1 MKKIVIILLST
12 LAVFSTALA
21 GDEKPDY
28 SRQVKMKV
36 LKSKVLKLQTQI
48 DSLQAVHVIEENA
61 CEAEKKQFQKDST
74 VFSLKSQLAS
84 LFLEIEE
91 LNK

>member
-21 GDEKPDY
+21 GGEKPDY

-36 LKSKVLKLQTQI
+36 LKSKVLKLQAQI